1 MMEQRILLLE
11 DEPEIADLLAL
22 VLGADG
28 YEVDLASTVAQ
39 ARGRLAERPYGLVIA
54 DSRLPDGDGIA
65 IADRAAELG
74 AKTAVMSG
82 YAMSAGEAARHE
94 VWAKP
99 MRPSEFTAAVE
110 RCIGRIPAKS

>member
-11 DEPEIADLLAL
+11 DEPEIADLLML
-22 VLGADG
+22 VLSSDG

-39 ARGRLAERPYGLVIA
+39 ARDRLAERSYGLVIA

-65 IADRAAELG
+65 IADRAADLG

-82 YAMSAGEAARHE
+82 YVMSAGKAARHE
-94 VWAKP
+94 VWTKP
-99 MRPSEFTAAVE
+99 MRPSEFTVAVE
-110 RCIGRIPAKS
+110 RCIGKILARN